1 MTPQS
6 SFMTLAPLR
15 AGNAAPL
22 RALLATMNIGPGTAD
37 PNNEL
42 VPFGSFGRLH
52 FARFVVLEDLTLG
65 DVAKVGIHRAEPPVY
80 LAFLGD
86 FDGDYDGFLEE
97 LVAKAESGLRLIF
110 AFCEGFEHKVDLLQ
124 WMKDH
129 EARPSANYCNW
140 VGRTVKQCREEQ
152 ALHNALAERLHGG
165 LATVGQTPGQTP
177 RTIRDDLAAFTR
189 REQNAGRLKLTPAES
204 TPFLWALRHA
214 IDVAILVVVIGGGLV
229 TLPLTFIPLVLLALK
244 LRELEKTDIVIAP
257 RPNEAI
263 GVALAAIEDNGVT
276 NQFSAMGSLKPGA
289 FRRWLLQLV
298 LWLVDLTA
306 RVIYTRGRL
315 ARVHTI
321 HFARWVYLDGG
332 TRLIFA
338 SNYDG
343 SRESY
348 MDDFINKA
356 GFGLNAVF
364 SNGIGYP
371 RTRWLL
377 ADGAKNEQQ
386 FKYFLQRHEL
396 PTEVW
401 YNAHA
406 GLAAFDLAR
415 NSRIREGIEAMNM
428 TDAQIREWLAL
439 I

>member
-15 AGNAAPL
+15 AGTMVPA
-22 RALLATMNIGPGTAD
+22 RALLATMNNQPGTAN
-37 PNNEL
+37 PNNHL
-42 VPFGSFGRLH
+42 VPFASFEGLH
-52 FARFVVLEDLTLG
+52 FARFVVLEDRTLG
-65 DVAKVGIHRAEPPVY
+65 DAAKVGIHRPAPPVY

-86 FDGDYDGFLEE
+86 FDGDYDEFLGE
-97 LVAKAESGLRLIF
+97 LVSKAEPGLRQIF
-110 AFCEGFEHKVDLLQ
+110 AFCEGYEDAADLGQ

-129 EARPSANYCNW
+129 EVPPAAYDCNW

-152 ALHNALAERLHGG
+152 ALHDALAQFLVEYK
-165 LATVGQTPGQTP
+165 AIVGQTPK
-177 RTIRDDLAAFTR
+177 IICDDLVAFVR
-189 REQNAGRLKLTPAES
+189 REQSAGRLTLTPPEP
-204 TPFLWALRHA
+204 TPFLCALRHA
-214 IDVAILVVVIGGGLV
+214 FDIATLAALILGGLV
-229 TLPLTFIPLVLLALK
+229 TLPLTIVPLIVLALT
-244 LRELEKTDIVIAP
+244 LRAREKSDLVIAP
-257 RPNEAI
+257 RPDMAM
-263 GVALAAIEDNGVT
+263 GAALALIEDNGVT

-289 FRRWLLQLV
+289 FRRRLLRLV
-298 LWLVDLTA
+298 LWLVDLAA

-332 TRLIFA
+332 VRMIFA

-348 MDDFINKA
+348 MDDFINKT

-371 RTRWLL
+371 RTSWLL
-377 ADGAKNEQQ
+377 KDGAKNEQQ

-396 PTEVW
+396 ATEVW

-406 GLAAFDLAR
+406 GLTAFDLAR
-415 NSRIREGIEAMNM
+415 NSRIRVGIDAMNM
-428 TDAQIREWLAL
+428 TDGQILEWLAL

>member
-6 SFMTLAPLR
+6 SFMTLASLR
-15 AGNAAPL
+15 AGSIAPL
-22 RALLATMNIGPGTAD
+22 RAMLATMNILPGTAN
-37 PNNEL
+37 PNNHL
-42 VPFGSFGRLH
+42 VPFARFEGLH
-52 FARFVVLEDLTLG
+52 FARFVVLEDKTLG
-65 DVAKVGIHRAEPPVY
+65 DTAKVGIHRPAPSVY

-86 FDGDYDGFLEE
+86 FDGDYDEFLDE
-97 LVAKAESGLRLIF
+97 LVSKAEPGLRLIF
-110 AFCEGFEHKVDLLQ
+110 AFCESFEPGVDLGR

-129 EARPSANYCNW
+129 EVRPAAYYCNW

-152 ALHNALAERLHGG
+152 ALHDALVQFLPEYR
-165 LATVGQTPGQTP
+165 ATAGQAP
-177 RTIRDDLAAFTR
+177 RPELKKIRDDLVAFVR
-189 REQNAGRLKLTPAES
+189 RKQSEGRLPLTPPEP

-214 IDVAILVVVIGGGLV
+214 SEVAALAVVVAGGLV
-229 TLPLTFIPLVLLALK
+229 TLPLTVVPLIVLALR
-244 LRELEKTDIVIAP
+244 LRKLEKSDLVIAP
-257 RPNEAI
+257 RPDRAMGI
-263 GVALAAIEDNGVT
+263 ALAALEDNGVT

-289 FRRWLLQLV
+289 FRSWLLRLV
-298 LWLVDLTA
+298 LWLVDMTA

-332 TRLIFA
+332 TRMIFA

-348 MDDFINKA
+348 MDDFINKV

-371 RTRWLL
+371 PTRWLL
-377 ADGAKNEQQ
+377 EDGAKNEQQ

-406 GLAAFDLAR
+406 GLTAFDLAR
-415 NSRIREGIEAMNM
+415 NSRIRDGIEAMNM
-428 TDAQIREWLAL
+428 TDDQIREWLAL